1 MNFAHA
7 DALNEAIRAIGIR
20 HRALSVAALA
30 PFGIH
35 PGHKLILFE
44 LETAGPS
51 TQAQLAAASG
61 YEPPTI
67 TLSVRQLEEAGLV
80 VRGPSSSDR
89 RATVVELSDQGRALL
104 PKLKAAWRRV
114 AEQTVAG
121 LHGNHHRPAHWRSR
135 RPGLEPDGR
144 RCSGGR
150 YPALHPLIALR
161 PELAGTNPP
170 IRLPPRPAVVWTHA
184 DAR

>member
-1 MNFAHA
+1 MNFAQA

-121 LHGNHHRPAHWRSR
+121 LTATTVDELTSV
-135 RPGLEPDGR
+135 L
-144 RCSGGR
+144 
-150 YPALHPLIALR
+150 A
-161 PELAGTNPP
+161 ELASSLTAVDVPVAD
-170 IRLPPRPAVVWTHA
+170 IPRYVRSSP
-184 DAR
+184 